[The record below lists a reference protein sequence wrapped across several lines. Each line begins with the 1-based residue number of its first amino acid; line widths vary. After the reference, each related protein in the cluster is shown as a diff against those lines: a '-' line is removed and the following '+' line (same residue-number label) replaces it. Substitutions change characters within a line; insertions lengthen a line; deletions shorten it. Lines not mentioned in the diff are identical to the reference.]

1 MAASRLVAGRLVA
14 GRLIAVLLAIELLDE
29 LVYGARE
36 TAWPLLRHDLGLT
49 YATIGVL
56 LALPRVS
63 GALIEPWVGL
73 LADAGHRRALVVGG
87 GVLFAGALLLMAAAW
102 NVAALLVA
110 FALLSPAS
118 GAFVSL
124 SQATLMDLDPA
135 GRERNMARWT
145 LAGSVGVVAGPLL
158 LAGAVATGA
167 GWRPVFLGLA
177 LLSMALTGLA
187 RRTPASRHGRRS
199 VSGGARAAFA
209 ALRRASVVRWLVVL
223 EAGDF
228 MGDVLNGYIALY
240 LVDVV
245 DVAPVQA
252 GLGVIAIAVAGLA
265 GDALLLP
272 VLRRVEGL
280 TYLRLSVLTMLAVYP
295 ALLLLPGFGLK
306 LVILAAIG
314 VLRAGWYAIPQAR
327 LYDEIPEASGLMLV
341 LSNAGSLAASS
352 LPLAFGA
359 LAQAAGFGAAMWL
372 LLLGPLVVLILARD
386 DRSGG
391 GAASETASG
400 RAEQG

>member
-1 MAASRLVAGRLVA
+1 M
-14 GRLIAVLLAIELLDE
+14 LLAIEFVDE
-29 LVYGARE
+29 LVFGARE

-49 YATIGVL
+49 YATVGLL
-56 LALPRVS
+56 LALPTVS

-73 LADAGHRRALVVGG
+73 LADAGHRRALIVGG
-87 GVLFAGALLLMAAAW
+87 GVVFAGALLLTAAAW
-102 NVAALLVA
+102 NVAVLLVA

-124 SQATLMDLDPA
+124 SQATLMDSDPT

-158 LAGAVATGA
+158 LTGVLAAGL

-187 RRTPASRHGRRS
+187 WRTPGSRRNRGS
-199 VSGGARAAFA
+199 VWGGARAAVA
-209 ALRRASVVRWLVVL
+209 ALRRAAVVRWLVVL

-228 MGDVLNGYIALY
+228 MGDVLNGYVALY

-245 DVAPVQA
+245 GVTPAQA
-252 GLGVIAIAVAGLA
+252 GLGVIAITVAGLV

-280 TYLRLSVLTMLAVYP
+280 TYLRLSVATMLAVYP

-306 LVILAAIG
+306 LVALAAIG

-327 LYDEIPEASGLMLV
+327 LYDEIPEASGSMLV
-341 LSNAGSLAASS
+341 LSNAGSLAAAF

-359 LAQAAGFGAAMWL
+359 LAQAAGFGVAMWL

-386 DRSGG
+386 DRSR
-391 GAASETASG
+391 GATASETASG
-400 RAEQG
+400 RAARG